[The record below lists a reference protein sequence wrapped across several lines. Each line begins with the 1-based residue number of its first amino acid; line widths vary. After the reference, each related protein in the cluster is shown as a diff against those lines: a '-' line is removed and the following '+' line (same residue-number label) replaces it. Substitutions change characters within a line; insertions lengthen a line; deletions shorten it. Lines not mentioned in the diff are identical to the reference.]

1 MTAPATPQK
10 RQSLLGIFMDVLHWR
25 TYARL
30 LYLLLGFPVG
40 LFYFIALL
48 LGFSLGLGLSVV
60 VIGIP
65 VLLLTI
71 ASVNDFASIERR
83 LARALVGVD
92 IAEPEEILP
101 EGMLA
106 QARLTISKAIFWKA
120 LTFLSLKWIISTLC
134 FVVVIVFWS
143 VSFALLAAPLYP
155 AIRLEFALEFPNL
168 QDNLQL
174 TLLQSLALSAA
185 GFGLILISARVTNAL
200 AQVTAQVARFML
212 TDNQD
217 EAEAQRLK
225 LETMTLASNAALL
238 ASRLALSKDFTATLE
253 GVLQSACK
261 ATGALGGALMHNN
274 QPGAF
279 CGFTRAQLED
289 LKISGA
295 LSAEHSD
302 WSERRV
308 GARGRVLQSLRN
320 ANASILAIVPL
331 RNSSSDL
338 LVAAYPATHRN
349 LRRSD
354 LEFLEA
360 ITDQIGVGL
369 ENARLIQAAQNQA
382 ALEERHRLARELH
395 DSVSQALYGIA
406 LGARTAKAQLARDPQ
421 QVSEP
426 LDYVLQLAEA
436 GLSEMRAL
444 IFELRPEALE
454 VEGLVVALRKQAEAI
469 AVRYKLPV
477 NLELP
482 DEPSLPLETKQ
493 ALLRIAQEAMH
504 NAVKHARASQMQLK
518 LVALNSGWKLEIT
531 DDGVGFDASQ
541 RFEGHLGQHSMR
553 ERAASI
559 GARYTLETAPGR
571 GTRIQV
577 WLES

>member
-1 MTAPATPQK
+1 
-10 RQSLLGIFMDVLHWR
+10 
-25 TYARL
+25 
-30 LYLLLGFPVG
+30 
-40 LFYFIALL
+40 
-48 LGFSLGLGLSVV
+48 
-60 VIGIP
+60 
-65 VLLLTI
+65 
-71 ASVNDFASIERR
+71 
-83 LARALVGVD
+83 
-92 IAEPEEILP
+92 
-101 EGMLA
+101 
-106 QARLTISKAIFWKA
+106 
-120 LTFLSLKWIISTLC
+120 
-134 FVVVIVFWS
+134 
-143 VSFALLAAPLYP
+143 
-155 AIRLEFALEFPNL
+155 
-168 QDNLQL
+168 
-174 TLLQSLALSAA
+174 
-185 GFGLILISARVTNAL
+185 
-200 AQVTAQVARFML
+200 
-212 TDNQD
+212 
-217 EAEAQRLK
+217 
-225 LETMTLASNAALL
+225 
-238 ASRLALSKDFTATLE
+238 
-253 GVLQSACK
+253 
-261 ATGALGGALMHNN
+261 
-274 QPGAF
+274 
-279 CGFTRAQLED
+279 
-289 LKISGA
+289 
-295 LSAEHSD
+295 
-302 WSERRV
+302 
-308 GARGRVLQSLRN
+308 
-320 ANASILAIVPL
+320 
-331 RNSSSDL
+331 
-338 LVAAYPATHRN
+338 
-349 LRRSD
+349 
-354 LEFLEA
+354 
-360 ITDQIGVGL
+360 
-369 ENARLIQAAQNQA
+369 
-382 ALEERHRLARELH
+382 
-395 DSVSQALYGIA
+395 LYGIA